1 MREMGCFPGEDMSK
15 GGKQMQYSE
24 AVTMTENRYTLAGW
38 LAITQAVMFPVA
50 IGIGIMQSIIGA
62 RFFDYRGPIF
72 GPTDI
77 IMLAF
82 TLIGIYV
89 MLKFRSL
96 LNERYDF
103 HAIDTLIIL
112 SIIWAVVF
120 EFVGLFLKYL
130 AISMWRYNE
139 IEIVIISIAYLSVS
153 MITIGIIDILIAVQL
168 MKKGKEF
175 NSLIRA
181 FSYIT
186 MAAGIMEVTVFLSP
200 FSLLLVPVTLV
211 TLGLI
216 FFRDKEEVEFV

>member
-1 MREMGCFPGEDMSK
+1 
-15 GGKQMQYSE
+15 MQYSE
-24 AVTMTENRYTLAGW
+24 AVTMTGNRYTMAGW

-62 RFFDYRGPIF
+62 RFFDYTGPIF
-72 GPTDI
+72 GPSDI

-89 MLKFRSL
+89 LLKFRSL

-112 SIIWAVVF
+112 SIVWAVVF

-139 IEIVIISIAYLSVS
+139 IEIAIIGIAYLSVS

-168 MKKGKEF
+168 MKKGNQF

-181 FSYIT
+181 FAYIT
-186 MAAGIMEVTVFLSP
+186 MAAGIMEVTVFLSL

-216 FFRDKEEVEFV
+216 FLRDKEEVEFV